1 MKKIA
6 LFTIIFAL
14 MLSCRPVDVL
24 SEGTAVTPQAK
35 ERAIVPEPKLQQ
47 AGPEPRPILKAQ
59 DHEAPA
65 PIQYT
70 LPDCYRMAL
79 VQSELIAINA
89 DLIKEADAH
98 FLVAL
103 SEILPHVSF
112 VSTDMQEETPE
123 DKGTTFG
130 SLKPPRSSTRAF
142 NVTQTLFNGFKAIAA
157 MRGSKYEKNQRI
169 YEKTRA
175 EQLLLVDVA
184 NAFYLV
190 KETGEDLK
198 ALEKTR
204 IALKDRVVE
213 LRAREK
219 LGRSRTSEVVNAKAQ
234 LYSVEASIQVVK
246 SQEVLARQLL
256 EFLIG
261 QPVRHV
267 HDTYAF
273 PIKLMPEEYYIM
285 KGPERPDVI
294 ASKFAWQLAKEN
306 ILVVDSGFLP
316 SVDLSANYYTQRTA
330 FDKGTDWDVT
340 LSIDVPIFEGSEVIG
355 NSNAARLQADQ
366 KMQLYNRA
374 KRKAPFDIKDSF
386 VRLVTAMH
394 VHDSL
399 RKAYTTAKLNYHLQK
414 KDYQRSL
421 VSNLDVLASIQTLQN
436 AERDYIH
443 ALYEA
448 KRQYWQLRVAV
459 GQSGTESLNDSF

>member
-1 MKKIA
+1 LITMKKILA
-6 LFTIIFAL
+6 FTIICAL
-14 MLSCRPVDVL
+14 MLSCGPADVL
-24 SEGTAVTPQAK
+24 SDGMVITPK
-35 ERAIVPEPKLQQ
+35 IEK
-47 AGPEPRPILKAQ
+47 
-59 DHEAPA
+59 PA
-65 PIQYT
+65 PQKLEESKPQVLQVQNSEVPQPIPYT
-70 LPDCYRMAL
+70 LSECYRMAL
-79 VQSELIAINA
+79 IQSELIAINV

-98 FLVAL
+98 FLIAL

-112 VSTDMQEETPE
+112 VSTDLQEETPQ
-123 DKGTTFG
+123 DKGTTLG
-130 SLKPPRSSTRAF
+130 SQKPPKSSTRAF

-157 MRGSKYEKNQRI
+157 IRGSKYEKNQRI

-190 KETGEDLK
+190 KETGEDLR
-198 ALEKTR
+198 ALEKIR
-204 IALKDRVVE
+204 LALKDRIVE

-219 LGRSRTSEVVNAKAQ
+219 LGRSRPSEVVNAKAQ
-234 LYSVEASIQVVK
+234 LYGVEASIQVVK
-246 SQEVLARQLL
+246 SQQVLARQLL

-261 QPVRHV
+261 QPIMRVN
-267 HDTYAF
+267 DTYAF

-285 KGPERPDVI
+285 KGPDRPDVI

-316 SVDLSANYYTQRTA
+316 SADLSANYYTQRTA

-340 LSIDVPIFEGSEVIG
+340 LSIDVPIFEGTEVIG

-366 KMQLYNRA
+366 KMQLYHRS
-374 KRKAPFDIKDSF
+374 KRKAPYDIKDSF
-386 VRLVTAMH
+386 VRLVTAMQ

-399 RKAYTTAKLNYHLQK
+399 QKAYATAKLNYHLQK
-414 KDYQRSL
+414 RDYQRSL
-421 VSNLDVLASIQTLQN
+421 VSNLDVLASIQTLQD
-436 AERDYIH
+436 AERNYIH

-459 GQSGTESLNDSF
+459 GQSGTESLDDPF